1 MNPSLRVQIGRLARR
16 SISRT
21 LRQPIIYVPNLFFG
35 AFMLAILSGA
45 GDQIVATPGFP
56 TDDYVAFILG
66 AILVQSAA
74 SASTMAGNALGS
86 DIESGF
92 LNRLALTRAR
102 RSALITAQLGGVAVL
117 GVIQAAIFLAVGF
130 AAGARV
136 EAGVGGGLALI
147 AVVLLMILAFGA
159 IGLLVAVQT
168 GSASKVQTLFA
179 VSLALLFLSSMVM
192 PRNLIQEEWFKV
204 IATYNPM
211 SYLVE
216 APRSL
221 LISGW
226 DREALAIGC
235 GIAFGVL
242 VVTLTA
248 AVAVLGR
255 RIAGR

>member
-1 MNPSLRVQIGRLARR
+1 VTPSLGVQIGRLARR
-16 SISRT
+16 SISGT

-35 AFMLAILSGA
+35 AFMLAVLSGA
-45 GDQIVATPGFP
+45 GDQIVAIEGFP
-56 TDDYVAFILG
+56 TDDYTAFILG

-92 LNRLALTRAR
+92 LSRLALTRVR

-117 GVIQAAIFLAVGF
+117 GVVQAAIFLGVGM

-136 EAGVGGGLALI
+136 EAGAAGAVVLV

-159 IGLLVAVQT
+159 VGLFVAVQT
-168 GSASKVQTLFA
+168 GSPAKVQTLFA
-179 VSLALLFLSSMVM
+179 LSLALLFLSSMVM
-192 PRNLIQEEWFKV
+192 PRNLIEQRWFEL

-216 APRSL
+216 ATRSL

-226 DREALAIGC
+226 DAQALALGC
-235 GIAFGVL
+235 GIAGAAL
-242 VVTLTA
+242 VVALSAAAATLK
-248 AVAVLGR
+248 R
-255 RIAGR
+255 RIVGT